1 MSPADIIAMAEWCV
15 TCGDCWD
22 DECEIAGHECLLD
35 PERDLHRIVCPQC
48 RGKGPSTAYL
58 GSYTAE
64 EWDEAGEDFQD
75 DYLSGYYDVTCET
88 CDGRNVVDELTDEAA
103 ARPAV
108 VAWFREMNEMYAME
122 AMERRMGA

>member
-22 DECEIAGHECLLD
+22 EECERLEHECLLD
-35 PERDLHRIVCPQC
+35 PARDLRKIVCPQC
-48 RGKGPSTAYL
+48 RGRGTSSAYL
-58 GSYTAE
+58 GAFTQSQWA
-64 EWDEAGEDFQD
+64 DEDDDWKDAYMRGEFDQ
-75 DYLSGYYDVTCET
+75 TCPE

-108 VAWFREMNEMYAME
+108 VAWFREMNEMYAIE